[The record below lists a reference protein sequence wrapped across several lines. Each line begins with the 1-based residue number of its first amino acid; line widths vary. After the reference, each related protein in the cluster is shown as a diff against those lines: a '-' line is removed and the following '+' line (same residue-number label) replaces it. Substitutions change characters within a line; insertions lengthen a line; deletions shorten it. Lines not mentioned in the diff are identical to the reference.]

1 MDERIKKT
9 RYIYMY
15 FIICRYIMAEY
26 YSAIKKEIL
35 PFGTWL
41 KLKGIVLSEISQ
53 KEKTDI
59 V

>member
-1 MDERIKKT
+1 
-9 RYIYMY
+9 MY